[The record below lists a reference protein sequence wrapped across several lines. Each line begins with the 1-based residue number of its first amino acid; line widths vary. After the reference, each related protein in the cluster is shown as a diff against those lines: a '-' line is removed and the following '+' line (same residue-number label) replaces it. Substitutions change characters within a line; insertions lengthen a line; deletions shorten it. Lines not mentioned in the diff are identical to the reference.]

1 MTVIPDRIR
10 IEQLELSVRVGL
22 LEDERAQP
30 QRLTVTLLI
39 ELPRRCDA
47 LDDDIAKTIDYFAV
61 CQAVHALCQRSA
73 RKLLETLAEEIAT
86 GLLLQFPIRAI
97 DIQLC
102 KYILPD
108 TGFVAVEIRRERPHA

>member
-10 IEQLELSVRVGL
+10 IEQLELSARIGL
-22 LEDERAQP
+22 LEAERAQP
-30 QRLTVTLLI
+30 QRLTVTLLL

-47 LDDDIAKTIDYFAV
+47 LEDDIGKTIDYFAV
-61 CQAVHALCQRSA
+61 CEAVRALSQRSA
-73 RKLLETLAEEIAT
+73 RKLLETLAEEIAA

-97 DIQLC
+97 DIQLR

-108 TGFVAVEIRRERPHA
+108 TGFVAVEIRRERSHA